1 MCVDKNPPERENSKI
16 NLKRTS
22 TKLSVK
28 PQQLLLPKI
37 NGKILYL
44 AYALH
49 GNDDE
54 SQLKITFYHYL
65 EPCLSQKI
73 VLTREINI

>member
-37 NGKILYL
+37 NGKTLYL

-49 GNDDE
+49 SNDDE
-54 SQLKITFYHYL
+54 SVKN
-65 EPCLSQKI
+65 
-73 VLTREINI
+73 NILRLFRTLFISGNSFN